1 MKNRLMG
8 SGFIFIFFFA
18 LLLNGNMFG
27 QNKTVGKII
36 MTSEANVLFGPVLK
50 SEKITVQQVKMV
62 IANTPG
68 YVLVGFKNGRLHILD
83 KGRKAQF
90 PSAAAI
96 ENSDVFHVYSTS
108 VVEELINLEKGAEV
122 MVEERANNILTITTS
137 SLDGADSYSLE
148 YANLCPP
155 ICGG

>member
-36 MTSEANVLFGPVLK
+36 KTSEANVLFGPVLK
-50 SEKITVQQVKMV
+50 SEKINVQQLKM
-62 IANTPG
+62 ILQNTPDR
-68 YVLVGFKNGRLHILD
+68 VMVGFKNGRVHILD
-83 KGRKAQF
+83 KGRKVQF

-96 ENSDVFHVYSTS
+96 ENSDVFHVFSTS
-108 VVEELINLEKGAEV
+108 IVEELVNLEKGTEV
-122 MVEERANNILTITTS
+122 MVEERANNILSITTS
-137 SLDGADSYSLE
+137 SVAGAESSTLE
-148 YANLCPP
+148 FALLCPP
-155 ICGG
+155 NCF